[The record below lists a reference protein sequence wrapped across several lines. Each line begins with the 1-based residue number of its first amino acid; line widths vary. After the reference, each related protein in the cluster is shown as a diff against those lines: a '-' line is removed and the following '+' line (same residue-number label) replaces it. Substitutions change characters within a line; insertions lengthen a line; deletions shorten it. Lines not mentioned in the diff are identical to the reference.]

1 MLRDRR
7 SFYRQEVESEKKID
21 QEFEDRLFSK
31 WPVCKFFRRRD
42 EKTRKLIRRLEE
54 RLVKRT
60 QMMLTGAQNFVDK
73 TRGKSLACVC
83 NHANILKTP
92 SKHAP

>member
-1 MLRDRR
+1 MLRDHR

-21 QEFEDRLFSK
+21 HEFEDRLFRN

-54 RLVKRT
+54 RLVERT

-73 TRGKSLACVC
+73 NRGKSLACVC